1 MLRTA
6 LVFSFFTLFMGS
18 IAHADG
24 TDESCSSG
32 FAALHLD
39 QDLFVE
45 FFPLVDALPKA
56 FVENEDRDYTMGLA
70 LTVYS
75 CPNSINPL
83 SFFAPQQALSAWL
96 FASKNQSTNHSESY
110 LTTMGLDAY
119 TPDELNTADPVFDDR
134 PYASLLYLTN
144 SYILASE
151 DHNSALETSVTL
163 GVLGLGIGDAAQ
175 TWIHKINRDINSSD
189 TPYAPLGWHHQIA
202 DGGQLTAMV
211 SMAKYLRL
219 SSKFLANNR
228 YFDVVVSAQG
238 KVGYNTSM
246 ALGVMGRFGFF
257 RQNTPVQNVIRQ
269 GGYKYASIKEN
280 SSYDQKWEAYGFAG
294 FRGHAVAYN
303 ALLQGQFG
311 DDIHALSASQL
322 RNFIYD
328 YTIGAGFA
336 YKKLALQLY
345 CSTRSSE
352 HFLSVQRSHSWCGT
366 NFAFGF

>member
-1 MLRTA
+1 
-6 LVFSFFTLFMGS
+6 MGGA
-18 IAHADG
+18 AHAEG
-24 TDESCSSG
+24 TDESCRAG

-39 QDLFVE
+39 QDFFLE
-45 FFPLVDALPKA
+45 IFPLVDSFPKV
-56 FVENEDRDYTMGLA
+56 FVENEDRDYTMGVSVTA
-70 LTVYS
+70 YTCS
-75 CPNSINPL
+75 NSPNPL
-83 SFFAPQQALSAWL
+83 SFFAPQQVLSHWVL
-96 FASKNQSTNHSESY
+96 DESEQNKSY
-110 LTTMGLDAY
+110 LTTLGIDAY
-119 TPDELNTADPVFDDR
+119 TPNHLNTADPVFDDR

-144 SYILASE
+144 SYVLASE
-151 DHNSALETSVTL
+151 DHNSALETSITL
-163 GVLGLGIGDAAQ
+163 GVLGLKIGDAAQ
-175 TWIHKINRDINSSD
+175 TWIHQQSRENTGLD
-189 TPYAPLGWHHQIA
+189 TPYDPLGWHNQIA
-202 DGGQLTAMV
+202 DGGQLTAML

-219 SSKFLANNR
+219 SPKFLTNNR

-238 KVGYNTSM
+238 NVGYNTSM

-280 SSYDQKWEAYGFAG
+280 SSYEQAWEAYGFAG

-311 DDIHALSASQL
+311 DDPHALTQSQL